1 MRMLKVSA
9 ICGFFFLSGCVAMQV
24 GEEVQSGRAALRV
37 GSSKAAVPHF
47 EAAARLN
54 PDYIT
59 NFSPLQVGIWTYLGR
74 AYYEA
79 GDYAKALENL
89 RRARERHSDDYL
101 ARIYLGLIMAQNG
114 QRAEGAKEIEV
125 GLQGLKAWLETLPGR
140 SSEGIYWDPG
150 RYMVKTMAE
159 TLTLLGAEKVD
170 WRRVSEN
177 SRWLGRKLD
186 EEVEEARWYRDRD
199 KEGSGITK

>member
-1 MRMLKVSA
+1 MFPPSERLR
-9 ICGFFFLSGCVAMQV
+9 
-24 GEEVQSGRAALRV
+24 GRAALRV
-37 GSSKAAVPHF
+37 GSPKAAVPHF
-47 EAAARLN
+47 EAAARLDPN
-54 PDYIT
+54 YIT

-79 GDYAKALENL
+79 GDHAKALENL
-89 RRARERHSDDYL
+89 RRARERYSDDYL

-114 QRAEGAKEIEV
+114 QRAEGAKEIEL

-159 TLTLLGAEKVD
+159 TLTLLGVEKVD

-186 EEVEEARWYRDRD
+186 EEVEEARRDRHRD
-199 KEGSGITK
+199 QVGSGRTK